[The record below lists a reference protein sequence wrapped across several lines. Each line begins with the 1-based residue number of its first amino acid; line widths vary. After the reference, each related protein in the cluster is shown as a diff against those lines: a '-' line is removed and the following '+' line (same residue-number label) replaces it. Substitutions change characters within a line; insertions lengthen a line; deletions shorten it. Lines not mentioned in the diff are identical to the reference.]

1 MFKIVFLET
10 FKKIYRNKKNR
21 LIFLLAFL
29 GIILYSFLYLP
40 NVNNPLTIDMDE
52 LALETESAY
61 GMKESRL
68 DSGDIAVNSFT
79 GVDTY
84 SMAKYDYE
92 NNFMVYDALE
102 KGDVSRLFEVKS
114 TNYIPLFTVDALN
127 DYLERK
133 HDGQF
138 LEMDFERAMINSSLS
153 TLSEKDNPTTH
164 EFNGKTGIQQ
174 LYSFFLTYGPLI
186 ILFITVFVASE
197 VLVDDRKHHTLKA
210 GQPLGWRKYI
220 FYQSVSM
227 FMIIMSGIAV
237 LLTVFFLLISLL
249 YGFGDLSLLNT
260 HYAYNDGYRAA
271 EENFFTAPV
280 TEFIVQSL
288 ILTAILLYL
297 FIRLN
302 AVLSLIFRH
311 DVIVMIAGFA
321 IIAFNRLYSGGGE
334 DKFLGIGAHLF
345 PQNYFEFGNILS
357 GRQNFLTLSNNFTFD
372 NGLIVLAVTIIV
384 IEIILGI
391 LASFM
396 TRQKF
401 VRQVG

>member
-1 MFKIVFLET
+1 MFRIVFLET

-40 NVNNPLTIDMDE
+40 NVNNPLTIDVDE

-79 GVDTY
+79 GIDTY

-92 NNFMVYDALE
+92 NNLMFYDALE

-114 TNYIPLFTVDALN
+114 TNYVPLFTVEALN

-138 LEMDFERAMINSSLS
+138 LEMDFERAMINSNLFI
-153 TLSEKDNPTTH
+153 LSEIDNPTTH

-186 ILFITVFVASE
+186 ILFITIFVASE

-220 FYQSVSM
+220 FYQSLSM
-227 FMIIMSGIAV
+227 FIIIMTGIAL

-260 HYAYNDGYRAA
+260 NYAYNDGYRAA
-271 EENFFTAPV
+271 GENFFTAPV
-280 TEFIVQSL
+280 TDFILQSL
-288 ILTAILLYL
+288 ILTALLLYL

-302 AVLSLIFRH
+302 AVLSLVFRH

-357 GRQNFLTLSNNFTFD
+357 GHQNFLTLSNNFTFD
-372 NGLIVLAVTIIV
+372 NGLIVLFTTIII

-391 LASFM
+391 LAGFM

>member
-1 MFKIVFLET
+1 MFRIVFLET

-92 NNFMVYDALE
+92 NNFMFYDALE
-102 KGDVSRLFEVKS
+102 KGDISRFFEVKS
-114 TNYIPLFTVDALN
+114 TNYVPLFTVDALN

-153 TLSEKDNPTTH
+153 TLSEIDNPTTH

-372 NGLIVLAVTIIV
+372 NGLIVLAVTIII

-391 LASFM
+391 LAGFM

>member
-1 MFKIVFLET
+1 MFRIVFLET

-79 GVDTY
+79 GIDTY
-84 SMAKYDYE
+84 STAKYDYE
-92 NNFMVYDALE
+92 NNFMFYDALK
-102 KGDVSRLFEVKS
+102 KGDISRLFEVKT
-114 TNYIPLFTVDALN
+114 TNYVPLCTVEALN

-133 HDGQF
+133 HDGKF
-138 LEMDFERAMINSSLS
+138 LEMDFERAIINSNLL
-153 TLSEKDNPTTH
+153 TLSEIENPTTH

-186 ILFITVFVASE
+186 ILFITIFVASE

-210 GQPLGWRKYI
+210 GQPLGWRTYI

-227 FMIIMSGIAV
+227 FIIIVTGIAV

-271 EENFFTAPV
+271 EENFFAAPV
-280 TEFIVQSL
+280 TEFIMQSL

-302 AVLSLIFRH
+302 ALLSLLFRH

-345 PQNYFEFGNILS
+345 PQNYFEFGKILS

-372 NGLIVLAVTIIV
+372 TALIVLFVTIII

-391 LASFM
+391 LAGFV

>member
-1 MFKIVFLET
+1 MFRIVFLET
-10 FKKIYRNKKNR
+10 YKKIYRNKKNR

-40 NVNNPLTIDMDE
+40 NVNNPLTIDVDE

-79 GVDTY
+79 GIDTY
-84 SMAKYDYE
+84 STAKYDYE
-92 NNFMVYDALE
+92 NNFMFYDALK
-102 KGDVSRLFEVKS
+102 KGDVSRLFELKS
-114 TNYIPLFTVDALN
+114 TNYVPLFTVDALN
-127 DYLERK
+127 DYLEKK

-138 LEMDFERAMINSSLS
+138 LEMDFERAMINSNLF
-153 TLSEKDNPTTH
+153 TLSEIDHPTTH
-164 EFNGKTGIQQ
+164 EFNGKTGIHQ

-227 FMIIMSGIAV
+227 FIIILTGIV
-237 LLTVFFLLISLL
+237 FLLTVFFLLISLL

-288 ILTAILLYL
+288 ILTALLLYL

-321 IIAFNRLYSGGGE
+321 IISFNRLYSGGGE

-372 NGLIVLAVTIIV
+372 TGLIVLFVAVII

-391 LASFM
+391 LSGFM

>member
-1 MFKIVFLET
+1 MFRIVFLET

-40 NVNNPLTIDMDE
+40 NVNNPLTINVDE

-79 GVDTY
+79 GIDTY

-92 NNFMVYDALE
+92 NNLMFYDALE

-114 TNYIPLFTVDALN
+114 TNYVPLFTVEALN

-138 LEMDFERAMINSSLS
+138 LEMDFERAMINSNLFI
-153 TLSEKDNPTTH
+153 LSEIDNPTTH

-186 ILFITVFVASE
+186 ILFITIFVASE

-220 FYQSVSM
+220 FYQSLSM
-227 FMIIMSGIAV
+227 FIIIMTGIAL

-260 HYAYNDGYRAA
+260 NYAYNDGYRAA

-280 TEFIVQSL
+280 TDFILQSL
-288 ILTAILLYL
+288 ILTALLLYL

-302 AVLSLIFRH
+302 AVLSLVFRH

-357 GRQNFLTLSNNFTFD
+357 GHQNFLTLSNNFTFD
-372 NGLIVLAVTIIV
+372 NGLIVLFTTIII

-391 LASFM
+391 LAGFI

>member
-1 MFKIVFLET
+1 MFRIVFFET

-40 NVNNPLTIDMDE
+40 NVNNPLTIDVDE

-79 GVDTY
+79 GIDTY

-92 NNFMVYDALE
+92 NNFMFYDALE

-114 TNYIPLFTVDALN
+114 TNYVPLFTMDALN

-153 TLSEKDNPTTH
+153 TLSEIDNPTTH

-260 HYAYNDGYRAA
+260 HYAYNDSYRAA

-372 NGLIVLAVTIIV
+372 NGLIVLAVTIII

-391 LASFM
+391 LAGFM

>member
-79 GVDTY
+79 GIDTY

-92 NNFMVYDALE
+92 NNFMFYDALE

-114 TNYIPLFTVDALN
+114 TNYVPLFTMDALN

-153 TLSEKDNPTTH
+153 TLSEIDNPTTH

-210 GQPLGWRKYI
+210 GQPLGWRRYI

-227 FMIIMSGIAV
+227 FIIIMSGIAV

-345 PQNYFEFGNILS
+345 PQNYFEFGDILS

-372 NGLIVLAVTIIV
+372 NGLIVLAVTIII

-391 LASFM
+391 LAGFM

>member
-1 MFKIVFLET
+1 MFRIVFLET

-40 NVNNPLTIDMDE
+40 NVNNPLTIDVDE

-79 GVDTY
+79 GIDTY

-92 NNFMVYDALE
+92 NNLMFYDALE

-114 TNYIPLFTVDALN
+114 TNYVPLFTVEALN

-138 LEMDFERAMINSSLS
+138 LEMDFERAMINSNLFI
-153 TLSEKDNPTTH
+153 LSEIDNPTTH

-186 ILFITVFVASE
+186 ILFITIFVASE

-220 FYQSVSM
+220 FYQSLSM
-227 FMIIMSGIAV
+227 FIIIMTGIAL

-260 HYAYNDGYRAA
+260 NYAYNDGYRAA
-271 EENFFTAPV
+271 EENFITAPV
-280 TEFIVQSL
+280 TDFILQSL
-288 ILTAILLYL
+288 ILTALLLYL

-302 AVLSLIFRH
+302 AVLSLVFRH

-357 GRQNFLTLSNNFTFD
+357 GHQNFLTLSNNFTFD
-372 NGLIVLAVTIIV
+372 NGLIVLFTTIII

-391 LASFM
+391 LAGFM

>member
-1 MFKIVFLET
+1 MFRIVFLET

-40 NVNNPLTIDMDE
+40 NVNNPLTIDVDE

-79 GVDTY
+79 GIDTY

-92 NNFMVYDALE
+92 NNLMFYDALE

-114 TNYIPLFTVDALN
+114 TNYVPLFTVEALN

-138 LEMDFERAMINSSLS
+138 LEMDFERAMINSNLFI
-153 TLSEKDNPTTH
+153 LSEIDNPTTH

-186 ILFITVFVASE
+186 ILFITIFVASE

-220 FYQSVSM
+220 FYQSLSM
-227 FMIIMSGIAV
+227 FIIIMTGIAL

-260 HYAYNDGYRAA
+260 NYAYNDGYRAA

-280 TEFIVQSL
+280 TDFILQSL
-288 ILTAILLYL
+288 ILTALLLYL

-302 AVLSLIFRH
+302 AVLSLVFRH

-321 IIAFNRLYSGGGE
+321 IIAFNRIYSGGGE

-357 GRQNFLTLSNNFTFD
+357 GHQNFLTLSNNFTFD
-372 NGLIVLAVTIIV
+372 NGLIVLFTTIII

-391 LASFM
+391 LVGFM

>member
-1 MFKIVFLET
+1 MFKIVFFET

-79 GVDTY
+79 GIDTY

-92 NNFMVYDALE
+92 NNFMFYDALE

-114 TNYIPLFTVDALN
+114 TNYVPLFTVEALN

-153 TLSEKDNPTTH
+153 TLSEIDNPTTH

-372 NGLIVLAVTIIV
+372 NGLIVLAVTIII

-391 LASFM
+391 LAGFM

>member
-1 MFKIVFLET
+1 MFRIVFLET

-40 NVNNPLTIDMDE
+40 NVNNPLTIDVDE

-79 GVDTY
+79 GIDTY

-92 NNFMVYDALE
+92 NNLMFYDALE

-114 TNYIPLFTVDALN
+114 TNYVPLFTVEALN

-138 LEMDFERAMINSSLS
+138 LEMDFERAMINSNFFK
-153 TLSEKDNPTTH
+153 LSEIDNPTTH

-174 LYSFFLTYGPLI
+174 LYTFFLTYGPLI
-186 ILFITVFVASE
+186 ILFITIFVASE

-227 FMIIMSGIAV
+227 FIIIMTGIAL

-260 HYAYNDGYRAA
+260 NYAYNDGYRAA

-280 TEFIVQSL
+280 TDFILQSL
-288 ILTAILLYL
+288 ILTALLLYL

-302 AVLSLIFRH
+302 AVLSLVFRH

-357 GRQNFLTLSNNFTFD
+357 GHQNFLTLSNNFTFD
-372 NGLIVLAVTIIV
+372 NGLIVLFTTIII

-391 LASFM
+391 LAGFM

>member
-1 MFKIVFLET
+1 MFRIVFLET

-40 NVNNPLTIDMDE
+40 NVNNPLTINVDE

-79 GVDTY
+79 GIDTY

-92 NNFMVYDALE
+92 NNLMFYDALE

-114 TNYIPLFTVDALN
+114 TNYVPLFTVEALN

-138 LEMDFERAMINSSLS
+138 LEMDFERAMINSNLFI
-153 TLSEKDNPTTH
+153 LSEIDNPTTH

-186 ILFITVFVASE
+186 ILFITIFVASE

-220 FYQSVSM
+220 FYQSLSM
-227 FMIIMSGIAV
+227 FIIIMTGIAL

-260 HYAYNDGYRAA
+260 NYAYNDGYRAA

-280 TEFIVQSL
+280 TDFILQSL
-288 ILTAILLYL
+288 ILTALLLYL

-302 AVLSLIFRH
+302 AVLSLVFRH

-357 GRQNFLTLSNNFTFD
+357 GHQNFLTLSNNFTFD
-372 NGLIVLAVTIIV
+372 NGLIVLFTTIII

-391 LASFM
+391 LAGFM

>member
-1 MFKIVFLET
+1 MFRIVFLET

-79 GVDTY
+79 GIDTY
-84 SMAKYDYE
+84 STAKYDYE
-92 NNFMVYDALE
+92 NNFMFYDALK
-102 KGDVSRLFEVKS
+102 KGDISRLFEVKS
-114 TNYIPLFTVDALN
+114 TNYVPLFTVEALN

-138 LEMDFERAMINSSLS
+138 LEMDFERAIINSNLL
-153 TLSEKDNPTTH
+153 TLSEIENPTTH

-186 ILFITVFVASE
+186 ILFITIFVASE

-210 GQPLGWRKYI
+210 GQPLGWRTYI

-227 FMIIMSGIAV
+227 FIIIVTGIAL

-271 EENFFTAPV
+271 EENFFAAPV
-280 TEFIVQSL
+280 TEFIMQSL

-302 AVLSLIFRH
+302 AFLSLLFRH

-345 PQNYFEFGNILS
+345 PQNYFEFGKILS

-372 NGLIVLAVTIIV
+372 TALTVLFVTIII

-391 LASFM
+391 LAGFV